1 MNSVGGRPKSKYRGG
16 DNCRRDPRL
25 ALVVKLCA
33 EKKPDRGQSVYPA
46 AERSFERS
54 FGNPWPQS
62 RAKIMQ
68 RIEDPP
74 EGPDEQIGLTLD
86 GVDICEETGYESG
99 SREQGKHDKI
109 LMYQGCGR
117 FFTRTSSS
125 AWNAVVPNS
134 YTARSCAS
142 LSGTWH

>member
-25 ALVVKLCA
+25 ALGVKLCA
-33 EKKPDRGQSVYPA
+33 EKKPDRGQSVSPA

-74 EGPDEQIGLTLD
+74 EGPDEQIRLTLD
-86 GVDICEETGYESG
+86 GVDICEENGYERG
-99 SREQGKHDKI
+99 S
-109 LMYQGCGR
+109 L
-117 FFTRTSSS
+117 
-125 AWNAVVPNS
+125 PNERLTKLLS
-134 YTARSCAS
+134 YK
-142 LSGTWH
+142 G